1 MGNQGDPP
9 AAPSSA
15 PASGPPPAPPPAP
28 RPPLDPS
35 APSTPPPDSFIR
47 FRLSAIDHVLTY
59 DHSPYDLRRSP
70 FSPEPLRQVPL
81 IRIWG
86 ATDRGQRVTALVHG
100 VFPYVYI
107 EYKGR
112 LDPDSVNT
120 YIRRFG
126 AALNHAMDVSLPN
139 KFGKKQAPQFV
150 AFIVLTKGINFYG
163 YHVGHAPFLKV
174 YLVNPRHKNRL
185 SDVLRSGTVLRTQ
198 FDVFEGHVPY
208 LLQFML
214 DANLYGCGWVE
225 VGECRFREELPDHVV
240 KSSDDFA
247 PDSCDGPYTDRLYT
261 VDTVPAHRLHP
272 SVDAGGPAKI
282 SFEALELDLPY
293 TAILNRR
300 VLTPRDLHHDFVEL
314 LHPDSVE
321 RGKLVRSLKEIWAD
335 EARRRAERGETGPAD
350 TADTAPREWDERD
363 PAQAN
368 WRREPEFRDKVAA
381 KLVDDLRRW
390 REQVGPRGKAQ
401 PEFASFVD
409 DTARHARGGNRHW
422 LTKVRTTFEQVDA
435 VSVER
440 FDQDERDKYEFGA
453 WAVLGIGIPVPV
465 PEVDKADVDLARLKA
480 STAAD
485 SAARRTAR
493 RRPQDAGGGG
503 DDGDDDEMDGDD
515 FDSGDEDEFGGGPGQ
530 GGRGGGGGQAPP
542 ATQAEALARLRRSGA
557 ADRIERRGRMA
568 STQEGEWD
576 REPDERDDDDDD
588 EDNFWGVDAGTDRP
602 ASRAPSEVSFFGG
615 DEDEDAEDGRSS
627 LRPGSLSPV
636 KRSSPLKRP
645 LGSPA
650 KPGLVDLDDNHA
662 DEPSPKRAKAD
673 ERDEHVRKMAE
684 QGGEFGK
691 QAASFIPTPPRPP
704 QQTTPTHPRSSP
716 PFARAART
724 PHRISPAV
732 TPSRRASR
740 NPFASPSKA
749 LSFRVAAPSSSGSTL
764 RPAPEDDSEVALFS
778 SPPPDLKLETDTA
791 VELKAA
797 QQVAPS
803 VSAPR
808 QLAHHVSNLS
818 TALSLE
824 EYLQSSAESA
834 DVPSPSPPRRDRSNV
849 TPSQALADLEDLPD
863 DAVDEYMPT
872 PTLKEEVPSQ
882 LPPQPRPASPPP
894 LLAFVDDMDV
904 DQPRPSSSSTSAPL
918 KLEIEPA
925 SPERTDLVLDLK
937 PPIEATLRPTKK
949 HVMFQLAR
957 SESTSSAGTTPT
969 PVASAN
975 GSQRSMTPLQTSQN
989 TADSADSINPP
1000 APPRRPS
1007 TYPLSARSFTFAE
1020 PPPTSSAVV
1029 AALERDN
1036 RSYVVYKDPF
1046 YSKPADVPRRKREY
1060 AGRSFRLKGNTII
1073 DLSPFV
1079 HHDALGPIPSEKSSA
1094 PLPRMLDVRSWEYAV
1109 RPPTRRDM
1117 DDWVSNNGGRK
1128 DEKKPRFNPIKSQ
1141 VEGPT
1146 QKTGSEK
1153 FQSIKGASQREKQ
1166 HMAVLAMELHV
1177 NTRGKLLPNPQ
1188 HDAIEFL
1195 VFCLKSDNEREDEY
1209 WNGRNEKTHVGYIVV
1224 GDGKKYEHL
1233 DNRCHVH
1240 VVETER
1246 DLIELF
1252 LDKLRMEW
1260 DPECVAGFEVHHG
1273 SWGYLLERAETAFE
1287 WNLVPELGRVK
1298 SFDTGKFGDK
1308 HSDRWGFS
1316 QSSVLNFTG
1325 RHVLPVW
1332 RILKADNKFQQ
1343 NSFEHI
1349 ALHVL
1354 GIRTPHFSYET
1365 LTGWYTSDDVAN
1377 MARVVE
1383 YWRNRVEMDVEM
1395 LDAAEV
1401 IEQSCE
1407 EARVFGVDFNSVRT
1421 RGSQFKVESVMFKL
1435 AKPESFLLLSPNR
1448 VQVGRQNA
1456 AECMPLIMEPQSA
1469 FYKGPLLVMDFQ
1481 SLYPSCMI
1489 AYNYCYSTFLGRVS
1503 DFKGSNKFGVSEVDL
1518 PDGLLNLLK
1527 DDITISP
1534 NGMMFAKERVRK
1546 SLLAKMVGEL
1556 LDTRVMVK
1564 GSMKAV
1570 AADKALTKLLNAR
1583 QLALKFLANVTYGY
1597 TSATFSG
1604 RMPAVEVADAIVQ
1617 TGRESLEKAMETI
1630 KATRRWGA
1638 QVVYGDTDSLFIYL
1652 PGKTKDEAFR
1662 IGNEMADVITQQ
1674 NPQPI
1679 KLKFEKVY
1687 LPCVLV
1693 AKKRYVG
1700 FKYEY
1705 QQQQDPD
1712 FDAKGIET
1720 IRRDGIP
1727 ATQKMQETCL
1737 KILFR
1742 TSDLSL
1748 VKEYCQRQ
1756 WKKIQAGDVSPQD
1769 FTIAKKVK
1777 LGSYAEGRLPPP
1789 GAVVAGR
1796 AMAEDPR
1803 AEPEYGERVP
1813 YVMFQA
1819 EPGQKQV
1826 HRALAPQEFLADPRL
1841 RLDDTH
1847 YIERM
1852 MIPPLER
1859 IFNLVGADVKSWYR
1873 EMAKAKRVHRIGEGK
1888 SGRAVMLEQHFVS
1901 DRCVACDGPEGH
1913 GGLCPDCAAHPTAVA
1928 HTLAARRQALV
1939 SRRHALRAVC
1949 VSCSGT
1955 PTFAPIA
1962 CDSIDCPNLYARK
1975 RNDNELAKLPDLG
1988 SLDLTF

>member
-15 PASGPPPAPPPAP
+15 TATGPPPPPPP
-28 RPPLDPS
+28 PPLDPS
-35 APSTPPPDSFIR
+35 APTTPPSDSFIR
-47 FRLSAIDHVLTY
+47 FRLSAIDHVLAY
-59 DHSPYDLRRSP
+59 DHSLYDLRRSP
-70 FSPEPLRQVPL
+70 FSPEPLRQVPV

-100 VFPYVYI
+100 VYPYVYV

-112 LDPDSVNT
+112 LDPESVNS
-120 YIRRFG
+120 YMLRFG
-126 AALNHAMDVSLPN
+126 TALNHAMDSVYPN
-139 KFGKKQAPQFV
+139 KYGKKQAPQYV
-150 AFIVLTKGINFYG
+150 AFVVLTKGVNFYG

-185 SDVLRSGTVLRTQ
+185 SDVLRSGAVLGTQ

-240 KSSDDFA
+240 KSSEDFA
-247 PDSCDGPYTDRLYT
+247 PDSCDGPYTERLYT
-261 VDTVPAHRLHP
+261 VDTVPSHRLHP
-272 SVDAGGPAKI
+272 LVDAGGPAKI
-282 SFEALELDLPY
+282 SYEALELDLPY

-314 LHPDSVE
+314 FHPDSVE

-368 WRREPEFRDKVAA
+368 WRREPEFRDKVGA
-381 KLVDDLRRW
+381 KLVDDLRKW

-422 LTKVRTTFEQVDA
+422 LAKVRTTFEQVDA
-435 VSVER
+435 VSIDR
-440 FDQDERDKYEFGA
+440 FAQDERDKYEFGA
-453 WAVLGIGIPVPV
+453 WAVRGIGIPVPKV
-465 PEVDKADVDLARLKA
+465 EEGDVDLARLRA

-493 RRPQDAGGGG
+493 RRPQDAAEGEA
-503 DDGDDDEMDGDD
+503 DDDEMDGDD
-515 FDSGDEDEFGGGPGQ
+515 FDSGEDEYGDGPGQ
-530 GGRGGGGGQAPP
+530 GGGGGGGRGRGGQAPP

-576 REPDERDDDDDD
+576 REPDDREDEEDE

-602 ASRAPSEVSFFGG
+602 ASRAPSEASIFGG
-615 DEDEDAEDGRSS
+615 DDEGDDAEDGRSS
-627 LRPGSLSPV
+627 LRPESLSPV
-636 KRSSPLKRP
+636 KRLTPTKRP
-645 LGSPA
+645 LASPV
-650 KPGLVDLDDNHA
+650 KPGLDYLNHDHA
-662 DEPSPKRAKAD
+662 GERSTKRAKVD
-673 ERDEHVRKMAE
+673 EEERVRKMAE

-691 QAASFIPTPPRPP
+691 QAASFVPSPPRPP
-704 QQTTPTHPRSSP
+704 QQTTPTHPRSTPSS
-716 PFARAART
+716 ARAART
-724 PHRISPAV
+724 LQRISPAV
-732 TPSRRASR
+732 TPSRRATR

-749 LSFRVAAPSSSGSTL
+749 LSFRIAAPSSSGSTL
-764 RPAPEDDSEVALFS
+764 RPAPEDDEAALFS
-778 SPPPDLKLETDTA
+778 SPPPDLKLEPDTA
-791 VELKAA
+791 VEPQGA
-797 QQVAPS
+797 QHAAPS
-803 VSAPR
+803 AAAPR
-808 QLAHHVSNLS
+808 PLAHHVSNLS

-834 DVPSPSPPRRDRSNV
+834 DVRSPSPPRRARSNV

-863 DAVDEYMPT
+863 DALDEYMPT

-882 LPPQPRPASPPP
+882 LPPQPRSSLPPP
-894 LLAFVDDMDV
+894 LFAFDYTLADERSS
-904 DQPRPSSSSTSAPL
+904 RPSSPASAMI
-918 KLEIEPA
+918 KLEVDAA
-925 SPERTDLVLDLK
+925 SPDLIDLDRDGK
-937 PPIEATLRPTKK
+937 PPAEPMLRPTKK

-957 SESTSSAGTTPT
+957 TDSSSSAGTTPT
-969 PVASAN
+969 PVASVN
-975 GSQRSMTPLQTSQN
+975 GSQRSATPVQTSQN
-989 TADSADSINPP
+989 TTDSGDSVIPL
-1000 APPRRPS
+1000 APPRRLS
-1007 TYPLSARSFTFAE
+1007 SYPLSARSFIFAE
-1020 PPPTSSAVV
+1020 PPPASSSVV

-1036 RSYVVYKDPF
+1036 RSYVVYKDPY

-1060 AGRSFRLKGNTII
+1060 AGRSFLLKGSTIV
-1073 DLSPFV
+1073 DLVPFV
-1079 HHDALGPIPSEKSSA
+1079 HHDALGPLPSERSSA
-1094 PLPRMLDVRSWEYAV
+1094 PLSRMLDVSAWEYAV
-1109 RPPTRRDM
+1109 RPPTRGDM
-1117 DDWVSNNGGRK
+1117 DEWLGNNGGRK

-1224 GDGKKYEHL
+1224 GEGKKYERL
-1233 DNRCHVH
+1233 DSRCHVH
-1240 VVETER
+1240 VVDTER

-1354 GIRTPHFSYET
+1354 GIRTPHFSYKT
-1365 LTGWYTSDDVAN
+1365 LTEWYASDKTVD
-1377 MARVVE
+1377 MARVVD

-1401 IEQSCE
+1401 VEQSCE

-1518 PDGLLNLLK
+1518 SDGLLNLLK

-1556 LDTRVMVK
+1556 LETRVMVK

-1570 AADKALTKLLNAR
+1570 ADDKALTKLLNAR

-1674 NPQPI
+1674 NPRPI

-1705 QQQQDPD
+1705 QQQKDPD

-1841 RLDDTH
+1841 RLDDVH

-1873 EMAKAKRVHRIGEGK
+1873 EMAKAKRVHRVGEGK

-1901 DRCVACDGPEGH
+1901 DRCIACDGPEGH
-1913 GGLCPDCAAHPTAVA
+1913 GGLCPDCAARPTAVA
-1928 HTLAARRQALV
+1928 HTLAARKQALL
-1939 SRRHALRAVC
+1939 SRRNALQAVC

-1955 PTFAPIA
+1955 PRFAPIA

-1975 RNDNELAKLPDLG
+1975 RNDNELAKLPDVAN
-1988 SLDLTF
+1988 LDLSF